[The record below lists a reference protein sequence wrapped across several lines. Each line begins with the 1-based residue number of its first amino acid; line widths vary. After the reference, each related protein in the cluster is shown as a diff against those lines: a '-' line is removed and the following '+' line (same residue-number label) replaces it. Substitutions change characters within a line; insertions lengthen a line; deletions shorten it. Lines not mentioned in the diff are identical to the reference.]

1 MAMPIFN
8 ISKVLTLAAVSLF
21 CAPATAASLKSN
33 PALIAAGPQLLAPPN
48 LTFPTPFKYL
58 KTHSLGSMSGAL
70 PVLINHSTVPDPYDF
85 HRAGSLLTVEFY
97 GYGPRLGFSAVDACC
112 RKASVDSKKHDHGE
126 LMGTEER
133 TYNCGIVFL
142 HVYPGEEMT
151 WGMLNDLQMGMRQF
165 LLEITESPW
174 QTSFI
179 VLTEGVEGDV
189 GHGFLGL

>member
-1 MAMPIFN
+1 MAMRIFN
-8 ISKVLTLAAVSLF
+8 ISKMLTLAAVLLF
-21 CAPATAASLKSN
+21 GASATAGSLKLN
-33 PALIAAGPQLLAPPN
+33 PASIAAEPQLLAHSN

-58 KTHSLGSMSGAL
+58 KTSSRGSTSGAS
-70 PVLINHSTVPDPYDF
+70 PVLISHSTVPDPFDF
-85 HRAGSLLTVEFY
+85 HRAGSPLTVEFY
-97 GYGPRLGFSAVDACC
+97 GYGPRLRFSAVDACC

-133 TYNCGIVFL
+133 RYNCGIVFL

-151 WGMLNDLQMGMRQF
+151 WGMLNDLQMFIRQF
-165 LLEITESPW
+165 LFELVGLPR

-179 VLTEGVEGDV
+179 LLTQGVEGDV